1 MHLEEAL
8 QLLQSAAQPP
18 LAPALVADIQ
28 SGLRRLRAPSI
39 QEELLGSSN
48 AATKRNAGEL
58 LLRPAA
64 KGLCQHKQCDRNAC
78 GSSRDTSPVT
88 ASAVVDAAAAGAQLR
103 SSDASAPCAL

>member
-8 QLLQSAAQPP
+8 QLLHSAAQPP
-18 LAPALVADIQ
+18 LAPALVGDIQ

-58 LLRPAA
+58 GIGALFSANGQCKRNVSAFLQAA
-64 KGLCQHKQCDRNAC
+64 HPML
-78 GSSRDTSPVT
+78 
-88 ASAVVDAAAAGAQLR
+88 
-103 SSDASAPCAL
+103 

>member
-8 QLLQSAAQPP
+8 QLLHSATQPP
-18 LAPALVADIQ
+18 LAPALVGDIQ

-58 LLRPAA
+58 GIGAMRQRPMQTKCLSLPA
-64 KGLCQHKQCDRNAC
+64 
-78 GSSRDTSPVT
+78 GSPSH
-88 ASAVVDAAAAGAQLR
+88 
-103 SSDASAPCAL
+103 ALML